1 MTGSVA
7 ITRTQSHD
15 CMSAWTFEQ
24 TFTHKDH
31 TSSLYNWS
39 PRDIKWKQQPIRDT
53 GKNLNFYAGRDW
65 GQEEKGTTEDEMAGW
80 HHWLDGCESQWTPGV
95 GDGQGGLV
103 CCYSWGCKELDMT
116 EWLIWSE
123 SYNILMSKI
132 EEYANK
138 WKDIPFLWVERT
150 NIVKMSILPNALY
163 RFNATFIKII
173 MAYFIEREKSILKW
187 T

>member
-95 GDGQGGLV
+95 GDGQEGLA
-103 CCYSWGCKELDMT
+103 CCDSWGRKELDMT
-116 EWLIWSE
+116 ERLIWSDVRMLSHMWLCNPMDCSSSGSSVHGISQARILE
-123 SYNILMSKI
+123 WVAISYS
-132 EEYANK
+132 
-138 WKDIPFLWVERT
+138 T
-150 NIVKMSILPNALY
+150 TSITC
-163 RFNATFIKII
+163 FT
-173 MAYFIEREKSILKW
+173 
-187 T
+187 